1 METPCLRHSRQ
12 WRAIPA
18 ASFNP
23 RRRSNPSAGT
33 TPVAHLAPGQA
44 FDGLRIFSF
53 EKDSIMTK
61 TSKTLAAAA
70 LALFAVAGTVHA
82 EEYEGVLQF
91 NSNLSRTEVQA
102 QGVAAAHGPDLYAEG
117 AMAHT
122 TPVMSAPRLRA
133 SVQAEAVVAAHAP
146 DQNVKVG
153 SRGDQR
159 FFAGIAP
166 STVVGGTTWAIGR
179 SSTQGAE

>member
-1 METPCLRHSRQ
+1 M
-12 WRAIPA
+12 
-18 ASFNP
+18 
-23 RRRSNPSAGT
+23 
-33 TPVAHLAPGQA
+33 
-44 FDGLRIFSF
+44 RIFSF

-122 TPVMSAPRLRA
+122 TPVMNAPRLRA
-133 SVQAEAVVAAHAP
+133 SVQAEAVAAAHAP

-166 STVVGGTTWAIGR
+166 STVVGGTTWAIGH